1 MDVNSNVSIGGAVQK
16 PTGLDAQTQQVQRT
30 DEAGR
35 DEKSP
40 KRAAETSPVADSQ
53 AVEEAVEKLG
63 EFLESVSNRGL
74 QISIDKDLSQVVLKV
89 VNRDNE
95 ETIRQIPTE
104 EVLQL
109 MKRMKDLSEE
119 FFGDTTGLLVENKA

>member
-1 MDVNSNVSIGGAVQK
+1 MDVNSNVSIGGTVQK
-16 PTGLDAQTQQVQRT
+16 PTNLDSQTQQMQRSG
-30 DEAGR
+30 EVNR
-35 DEKSP
+35 DEQAP
-40 KRAAETSPVADSQ
+40 KRAAEPVTDPQ

-63 EFLESVSNRGL
+63 EFLETVSNRGL
-74 QISIDKDLSQVVLKV
+74 KITIDEELSQVVLKV

-104 EVLQL
+104 EVLEL

>member
-16 PTGLDAQTQQVQRT
+16 PTGLDGQMQQVQRT

-40 KRAAETSPVADSQ
+40 KRTAEASPVADPQ
-53 AVEEAVEKLG
+53 AVEEAIEKLG

-74 QISIDKDLSQVVLKV
+74 QISIDEDLSQVVLKV